1 MRPVQVLVVADRLL
15 HDLLVARWSGEP
27 SLTVVVPARA
37 DEAWDELAGRRADVV
52 VLDLAVRPSRWERAV
67 ELLRERPVG
76 PRVVVLAEPGDD
88 DSACDAARAGVS
100 GWLPYGSSVEDLTET
115 VRLVHD
121 GHGIYPSRL
130 LATVLDGLR
139 HDVAEARRPTGR
151 LSALT
156 EREVEVLR
164 ALVEGLSA
172 RDIADHLDVAVNT
185 VRTHTH
191 RISGSSACT
200 AGSRRSAS
208 PAPRGSP
215 RSRRSRST
223 RGSPG
228 SRRARPRRGR
238 CGWSG
243 SRRTTW
249 AGSSIPDEFVLA
261 RLLLR
266 SDPGPRAES

>member
-27 SLTVVVPARA
+27 SLTVVVPGRA
-37 DEAWDELAGRRADVV
+37 DEAWDELAARRADVV

-100 GWLPYGSSVEDLTET
+100 GWLPYGSSIEDLTET

-130 LATVLDGLR
+130 LATVLDGMR

-191 RISGSSACT
+191 RIFRKLGVHGRLEAVRIARAERLAPLAEVAEHSGVS
-200 AGSRRSAS
+200 GVSAS
-208 PAPRGSP
+208 PTP
-215 RSRRSRST
+215 SRPVRLVREQEDDV
-223 RGSPG
+223 
-228 SRRARPRRGR
+228 GR
-238 CGWSG
+238 
-243 SRRTTW
+243 
-249 AGSSIPDEFVLA
+249 IV
-261 RLLLR
+261 
-266 SDPGPRAES
+266 DP

>member
-191 RISGSSACT
+191 RIFRKLGVHGRLEAVRIARAERLAPLAEVAEHSGVSGVT
-200 AGSRRSAS
+200 AS
-208 PAPRGSP
+208 PTP
-215 RSRRSRST
+215 SRPVRLVREQEDDV
-223 RGSPG
+223 
-228 SRRARPRRGR
+228 GR
-238 CGWSG
+238 
-243 SRRTTW
+243 
-249 AGSSIPDEFVLA
+249 IV
-261 RLLLR
+261 
-266 SDPGPRAES
+266 DP

>member
-1 MRPVQVLVVADRLL
+1 VRPVQVLVVADRLL

-37 DEAWDELAGRRADVV
+37 DEPWDELAARRADVV

-100 GWLPYGSSVEDLTET
+100 GWLPSGSSVEDLTET

-121 GHGIYPSRL
+121 GHGVYPSRL
-130 LATVLDGLR
+130 LATVLDGMR

-191 RISGSSACT
+191 RIFRKLGVHGRLEAVRIARAERLAPLAEVAEHSGVT
-200 AGSRRSAS
+200 AS
-208 PAPRGSP
+208 PTP
-215 RSRRSRST
+215 SRPVRLVREQEDDV
-223 RGSPG
+223 
-228 SRRARPRRGR
+228 GR
-238 CGWSG
+238 
-243 SRRTTW
+243 
-249 AGSSIPDEFVLA
+249 IV
-261 RLLLR
+261 
-266 SDPGPRAES
+266 DP